1 MNLSLYNISLSP
13 SIRFTSPKR
22 CRHYHVISRRISP
35 SLPRRRH
42 LRRRRLK
49 KFSTEETPPSDQN
62 LHFVLTVDNLPTKS
76 LYSIKDLLHLKL
88 GEFLHSG
95 RAAIEDLRTLIRVDT
110 DAGRVS
116 FSCTRST
123 VKFLATLVVS
133 SFLVIFTLRAIINL
147 VRGIRL
153 NSGNN
158 NVELVYKRDRSLGG
172 REVLVAKNETPTLD
186 RKKPNV
192 LDSDEGNSNWD
203 WDRDRDSPI
212 SFSRRRKKK
221 SSVEQLPKW
230 WPVSTSGSDQ
240 VGAENQEEYQ
250 RMANRLIRAILD
262 NRMTGKDILADDI
275 IQLRRIGRISNVKVS
290 FDTENARDTL
300 FRVAVDFI
308 LNYCE
313 STAGQSAF
321 VLIDGEEAQN
331 FVAGL
336 ADNVGLESTRAAR
349 MVSAAVAAR
358 TRSRFLQAWALE
370 MQGKHSEAVVELF
383 KICVIHQIFPP
394 EEFSP
399 EMEMVARGLEKHLK
413 VDQREFLMNSLLHV
427 CGDETRRS
435 VAEALGLMYMKG
447 DIVHQQENKYT

>member
-1 MNLSLYNISLSP
+1 M
-13 SIRFTSPKR
+13 
-22 CRHYHVISRRISP
+22 
-35 SLPRRRH
+35 
-42 LRRRRLK
+42 
-49 KFSTEETPPSDQN
+49 
-62 LHFVLTVDNLPTKS
+62 
-76 LYSIKDLLHLKL
+76 KL
-88 GEFLHSG
+88 GEFVHSG
-95 RAAIEDLRTLIRVDT
+95 RAAIEDMQTLIRIDS

-116 FSCTRST
+116 FSCSRST

-133 SFLVIFTLRAIINL
+133 SFLVIFTLRAIFKL
-147 VRGIRL
+147 VRGLPL
-153 NSGNN
+153 NSRNN

-172 REVLVAKNETPTLD
+172 REVLVAKNEAID

-192 LDSDEGNSNWD
+192 LDSDDRNSNWD

-212 SFSRRRKKK
+212 RFSRSRKKK
-221 SSVEQLPKW
+221 SPVEQLPKW
-230 WPVSTSGSDQ
+230 WPVSSSGSDQ
-240 VGAENQEEYQ
+240 VGAENQQEYQ

-275 IQLRRIGRISNVKVS
+275 IQLRRIGRTSNVKVS
-290 FDTENARDTL
+290 FDTENARDNL
-300 FRVAVDFI
+300 YRVAVDFI

-313 STAGQSAF
+313 STASQSAF
-321 VLIDGEEAQN
+321 VLIDGEEAQK
-331 FVAGL
+331 FIAGL

-370 MQGKHSEAVVELF
+370 IQGKHSEAVVELF
-383 KICVIHQIFPP
+383 KICIIHQIFPP

-413 VDQREFLMNSLLHV
+413 VDQREFLMNSLLDV

-435 VAEALGLMYMKG
+435 VAEALGLIYLEG
-447 DIVHQQENKYT
+447 

>member
-1 MNLSLYNISLSP
+1 MLGLQQN
-13 SIRFTSPKR
+13 
-22 CRHYHVISRRISP
+22 SR
-35 SLPRRRH
+35 
-42 LRRRRLK
+42 
-49 KFSTEETPPSDQN
+49 
-62 LHFVLTVDNLPTKS
+62 
-76 LYSIKDLLHLKL
+76 
-88 GEFLHSG
+88 
-95 RAAIEDLRTLIRVDT
+95 
-110 DAGRVS
+110 
-116 FSCTRST
+116 
-123 VKFLATLVVS
+123 
-133 SFLVIFTLRAIINL
+133 
-147 VRGIRL
+147 
-153 NSGNN
+153 NN

-172 REVLVAKNETPTLD
+172 REVLVAKNETVG

-192 LDSDEGNSNWD
+192 LDSDDGNSNWD
-203 WDRDRDSPI
+203 WGSRIRL
-212 SFSRRRKKK
+212 SRRQKKK

-230 WPVSTSGSDQ
+230 WPVSCSSSDQ
-240 VGAENQEEYQ
+240 VGAENQQEYQ

-262 NRMTGKDILADDI
+262 SRTAGKDILADDI

-300 FRVAVDFI
+300 YRVAIDFI

-313 STAGQSAF
+313 STASQSAF

-336 ADNVGLESTRAAR
+336 ADNVGLENTRAAR

-370 MQGKHSEAVVELF
+370 IQGKHSEAVVELF
-383 KICVIHQIFPP
+383 KIYIIHQIFPP

-435 VAEALGLMYMKG
+435 VAEALGLMYLKG
-447 DIVHQQENKYT
+447 NIVQQQENKYT

>member
-1 MNLSLYNISLSP
+1 MNISPSLYNISLSP

-22 CRHYHVISRRISP
+22 CRHYHVSSRRVSP

-42 LRRRRLK
+42 LRRRLK
-49 KFSTEETPPSDQN
+49 KFSTEDTPPSDQN

-76 LYSIKDLLHLKL
+76 FYSIKDLLHLKL
-88 GEFLHSG
+88 GEFLHLG

-203 WDRDRDSPI
+203 WDGHSPI

-230 WPVSTSGSDQ
+230 WPVSTSRSDQ

-313 STAGQSAF
+313 STASQSAF
-321 VLIDGEEAQN
+321 LLIDGEEAQN

>member
-1 MNLSLYNISLSP
+1 M
-13 SIRFTSPKR
+13 K
-22 CRHYHVISRRISP
+22 
-35 SLPRRRH
+35 
-42 LRRRRLK
+42 LR
-49 KFSTEETPPSDQN
+49 
-62 LHFVLTVDNLPTKS
+62 
-76 LYSIKDLLHLKL
+76 
-88 GEFLHSG
+88 EFLHSG
-95 RAAIEDLRTLIRVDT
+95 RAAIEDLQTLIRIDT

-123 VKFLATLVVS
+123 VKFLATLLVS
-133 SFLVIFTLRAIINL
+133 TFLLIFTLRAILNL
-147 VRGIRL
+147 VRRIPL
-153 NSGNN
+153 NTGNN

-192 LDSDEGNSNWD
+192 LDRDEGNSNWD
-203 WDRDRDSPI
+203 LDTPI

-240 VGAENQEEYQ
+240 VGTENQEEYQ
-250 RMANRLIRAILD
+250 RMADRLIRAILD

-313 STAGQSAF
+313 STASQSAF

-370 MQGKHSEAVVELF
+370 IQGKHSEAVVELF

-413 VDQREFLMNSLLHV
+413 VDQRESLMNSLLQV

-435 VAEALGLMYMKG
+435 VAEALGLMYMKSN
-447 DIVHQQENKYT
+447 IAHQQENKYT

>member
-1 MNLSLYNISLSP
+1 M
-13 SIRFTSPKR
+13 
-22 CRHYHVISRRISP
+22 
-35 SLPRRRH
+35 
-42 LRRRRLK
+42 
-49 KFSTEETPPSDQN
+49 
-62 LHFVLTVDNLPTKS
+62 PTKS
-76 LYSIKDLLHLKL
+76 LYSFKDLLHSKL
-88 GEFLHSG
+88 GEFVHSG
-95 RAAIEDLRTLIRVDT
+95 RAAIEDLQTLIRIDSN
-110 DAGRVS
+110 DGRVL
-116 FSCTRST
+116 FSCRRST
-123 VKFLATLVVS
+123 VKFLGTLLVT
-133 SFLVIFTLRAIINL
+133 SFLVIFTLRAIFKL
-147 VRGIRL
+147 VLGL
-153 NSGNN
+153 QQNSRNN

-172 REVLVAKNETPTLD
+172 REVLVAKNETVG

-192 LDSDEGNSNWD
+192 LDSDDGNSNWD
-203 WDRDRDSPI
+203 WGSRIRL
-212 SFSRRRKKK
+212 SRRQKKK

-230 WPVSTSGSDQ
+230 WPVSCSSSDQ
-240 VGAENQEEYQ
+240 VGAENQQEYQ

-262 NRMTGKDILADDI
+262 SRTAGKDILADDI

-300 FRVAVDFI
+300 YRVAIDFI

-313 STAGQSAF
+313 STASQSAF

-336 ADNVGLESTRAAR
+336 ADNVGLENTRAAR

-370 MQGKHSEAVVELF
+370 IQGKHSEAVVELF
-383 KICVIHQIFPP
+383 KIYIIHQIFPP

-435 VAEALGLMYMKG
+435 VAEALGLMYLKG
-447 DIVHQQENKYT
+447 NIVQQQENKYT

>member
-1 MNLSLYNISLSP
+1 M
-13 SIRFTSPKR
+13 
-22 CRHYHVISRRISP
+22 
-35 SLPRRRH
+35 
-42 LRRRRLK
+42 
-49 KFSTEETPPSDQN
+49 
-62 LHFVLTVDNLPTKS
+62 
-76 LYSIKDLLHLKL
+76 
-88 GEFLHSG
+88 
-95 RAAIEDLRTLIRVDT
+95 
-110 DAGRVS
+110 
-116 FSCTRST
+116 
-123 VKFLATLVVS
+123 
-133 SFLVIFTLRAIINL
+133 
-147 VRGIRL
+147 RGIRL

-203 WDRDRDSPI
+203 WDRDSPI

-221 SSVEQLPKW
+221 SSVVQLPKW

-313 STAGQSAF
+313 STASQSSF

-447 DIVHQQENKYT
+447 DIVRQQENKYT

>member
-1 MNLSLYNISLSP
+1 MLG
-13 SIRFTSPKR
+13 
-22 CRHYHVISRRISP
+22 
-35 SLPRRRH
+35 
-42 LRRRRLK
+42 LR
-49 KFSTEETPPSDQN
+49 Q
-62 LHFVLTVDNLPTKS
+62 
-76 LYSIKDLLHLKL
+76 
-88 GEFLHSG
+88 
-95 RAAIEDLRTLIRVDT
+95 
-110 DAGRVS
+110 
-116 FSCTRST
+116 
-123 VKFLATLVVS
+123 
-133 SFLVIFTLRAIINL
+133 
-147 VRGIRL
+147 

-172 REVLVAKNETPTLD
+172 REVLVAKNETVG

-192 LDSDEGNSNWD
+192 LDSDDGNSNWD
-203 WDRDRDSPI
+203 WGSRIRL
-212 SFSRRRKKK
+212 SRRRKKK

-230 WPVSTSGSDQ
+230 WPVSCSSSDQ
-240 VGAENQEEYQ
+240 VGAENQQEYQ

-262 NRMTGKDILADDI
+262 SRTAGKDILADDI

-300 FRVAVDFI
+300 YRVAIDFI

-313 STAGQSAF
+313 STASQSAF

-336 ADNVGLESTRAAR
+336 ADNVGLENTRAAR
-349 MVSAAVAAR
+349 MVAAAVAAR

-370 MQGKHSEAVVELF
+370 IQGKHSEAVVELF
-383 KICVIHQIFPP
+383 KIYVIHQIFPP

-427 CGDETRRS
+427 CGDDTRRS
-435 VAEALGLMYMKG
+435 VAEALGLMYLKG
-447 DIVHQQENKYT
+447 NIVQQQENKYT

>member
-1 MNLSLYNISLSP
+1 MNLSLYSIISLSP
-13 SIRFTSPKR
+13 SIPKR
-22 CRHYHVISRRISP
+22 CRYCLLISRRLSSSP
-35 SLPRRRH
+35 PRRRH
-42 LRRRRLK
+42 FRRRLLHK
-49 KFSTEETPPSDQN
+49 KFTIEEAPPSDQN
-62 LHFVLTVDNLPTKS
+62 LQFILTVDNLPTKS
-76 LYSIKDLLHLKL
+76 LYSFKDLLHSKL
-88 GEFLHSG
+88 DEFVHSG
-95 RAAIEDLRTLIRVDT
+95 RAAIDDLQTLIRIDSN
-110 DAGRVS
+110 DGRLL
-116 FSCTRST
+116 FSCRRTT
-123 VKFLATLVVS
+123 VKFVGTLLLT
-133 SFLVIFTLRAIINL
+133 SFLVIFTLRTIFKL
-147 VRGIRL
+147 VLGLRHNTR
-153 NSGNN
+153 NN

-172 REVLVAKNETPTLD
+172 REVLVAKNEITVD

-192 LDSDEGNSNWD
+192 LDGDDVNSNWG
-203 WDRDRDSPI
+203 WASRI
-212 SFSRRRKKK
+212 RRRKKK

-230 WPVSTSGSDQ
+230 WPVSSSGSDQ

-262 NRMTGKDILADDI
+262 NRMTGRDILADDI

-300 FRVAVDFI
+300 YRVAVDFV

-313 STAGQSAF
+313 STASQSAF
-321 VLIDGEEAQN
+321 VLIDGEEAQK

-370 MQGKHSEAVVELF
+370 IQGKHSEAVVELF
-383 KICVIHQIFPP
+383 KVCVIHQIFPP

-413 VDQREFLMNSLLHV
+413 LDQREFLMNTLLRV

-435 VAEALGLMYMKG
+435 VAEALGLMYLK
-447 DIVHQQENKYT
+447 DNIVHQQENKYT